1 MHKQAVNIQSLI
13 QENSRL
19 DIKLLPKLQK
29 QKRGNSGSFVILFQ
43 FLNNKFHIPKFDLLL
58 FLI

>member
-19 DIKLLPKLQK
+19 DIK
-29 QKRGNSGSFVILFQ
+29 
-43 FLNNKFHIPKFDLLL
+43 FLSYRKKGKEEMVEVL
-58 FLI
+58 

>member
-19 DIKLLPKLQK
+19 DIKFLSYRKKGKEEMVEVLE
-29 QKRGNSGSFVILFQ
+29 FYFQ
-43 FLNNKFHIPKFDLLL
+43 FLNNKFHIPEFDLLL
-58 FLI
+58 FPI